1 MLGRGARRLGCLIA
15 LLSSFA
21 RPTCATVKIPAG
33 MHTCAPL
40 AECLKLLDG
49 VASEADGGIGPEE
62 VEIKGILQKF
72 GEPAKQEL
80 LRRTAGN
87 NRGWRNLASA
97 ILADW
102 GNWSPSDVP
111 ALRLGLLKDPGGWSA
126 RGLGEIGTPDAIRAL
141 VEDLPKGSENQTDFA
156 LAKLGPTAIPFLI
169 PLLEETRTAASAQ
182 RVISEMDDSAL
193 PFAFRW
199 AQDATDPNKSIKIRL
214 AALRGIAAFG
224 SKARPASEA
233 LPALLSSPDPTLRKE
248 ADATLK
254 ATRNPAV
261 IQEVARACHPR
272 ADQFDPLPIDALLC
286 LREIAEY
293 GDYGLSA
300 GQYLLPFLSS
310 KNGDER
316 ADGITTLAAIG
327 YTSALPQIREAIVS
341 QDWRVTFAAVRA
353 IGWLGD
359 KAALPELEKVA
370 SNHWLPEVRDE
381 AARTIAALQSPNG
394 RLERTQQ
401 FFVSEEAN
409 DSFEIDRKSL
419 GKEVS
424 CDSQRWAWNG
434 TTFTLAPRS
443 QTADTS
449 RNTSLVFPGGKLQ
462 GTNKGEFGGTLTWKA
477 LDRNLKPLVIF
488 KEDVVGMAKDGDSA
502 MVLFGLSHMG
512 FEYGYVLRAER
523 TSDNKW
529 ILFEA
534 ARLPAE
540 GEALTTISP
549 GVFAALGRNRVVIF
563 TRSGILGMAVCV
575 VR

>member
-1 MLGRGARRLGCLIA
+1 MLRRGVRRLGCLIA

-21 RPTCATVKIPAG
+21 RPTCATVSIPAG
-33 MHTCAPL
+33 MRTCAPL
-40 AECLKLLDG
+40 AECFKLLDG

-87 NRGWRNLASA
+87 KRGWRNLAGA

-111 ALRLGLLKDPGGWSA
+111 ALRLGLLKDPGGWPA

-141 VEDLPKGSENQTDFA
+141 VEDLPKSSENQTDFA

-193 PFAFRW
+193 PFALRW

-224 SKARPASEA
+224 SKARSASES

-261 IQEVARACHPR
+261 IRELAGACRPS
-272 ADQFDPLPIDALLC
+272 ADEFDPMPITTFLC
-286 LREIAEY
+286 LSEIA
-293 GDYGLSA
+293 DYGEEGVTA
-300 GQYLLPFLSS
+300 GHELLPFLSS
-310 KNGDER
+310 KNGAER

-327 YTSALPQIREAIVS
+327 YASALPQIRDAIMA
-341 QDWRVTFAAVRA
+341 QDWRIAYAAVRA
-353 IGWLGD
+353 VAWLGD
-359 KAALPELEKVA
+359 KEALPELEKIA
-370 SNHWLPEVRDE
+370 SDHWLPELRDE

-401 FFVSEEAN
+401 FFASEEAH
-409 DSFEIDRKSL
+409 DPFEINRKSL
-419 GKEVS
+419 GEEVS

-443 QTADTS
+443 QTADAS
-449 RNTSLVFPGGKLQ
+449 RNTSLVFPHGKLQ
-462 GTNKGEFGGTLTWKA
+462 GTNNG
-477 LDRNLKPLVIF
+477 N
-488 KEDVVGMAKDGDSA
+488 S
-502 MVLFGLSHMG
+502 
-512 FEYGYVLRAER
+512 
-523 TSDNKW
+523 
-529 ILFEA
+529 
-534 ARLPAE
+534 
-540 GEALTTISP
+540 
-549 GVFAALGRNRVVIF
+549 AAL
-563 TRSGILGMAVCV
+563 
-575 VR
+575 